1 MKNLAEQHSGRIHT
15 ERSPD
20 GVAVATVA
28 GVVDMV
34 SYQDIAGALG
44 TLAESRPPGL
54 VLDLRGVTFL
64 GSIGI
69 AVLVNAQHTTRRL
82 GVAFAVVADNRSVL
96 RPLLA
101 ARVDHVLPVHPTL
114 DDALSA
120 VRLATT

>member
-1 MKNLAEQHSGRIHT
+1 MNNLAEQHSGRIDT
-15 ERSPD
+15 ALSPE
-20 GVAVATVA
+20 GVAVAAVA

-34 SYQDIAGALG
+34 SYREIAADLGALV
-44 TLAESRPPGL
+44 ESRPPAL

-69 AVLVNAQHTTRRL
+69 AVLVNAQHATRRL